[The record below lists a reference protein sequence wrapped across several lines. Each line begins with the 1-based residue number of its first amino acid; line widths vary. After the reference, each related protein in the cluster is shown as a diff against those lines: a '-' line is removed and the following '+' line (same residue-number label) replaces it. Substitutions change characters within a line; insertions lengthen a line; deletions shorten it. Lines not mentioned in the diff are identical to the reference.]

1 MTKSF
6 LKVQGINHDRF
17 VGISKDDGKAY
28 DFYILNIGGYRPPQS
43 EVEKAACYDK
53 AFDYWLD
60 CDKWHNTTGAFNA
73 DYVEMTPSVIEH
85 ACRNIY

>member
-28 DFYILNIGGYRPPQS
+28 DFYILNIGGYRPPQTV
-43 EVEKAACYDK
+43 EEKAACKDR
-53 AFDYWLD
+53 AFDYWLE
-60 CDKWHNTTGAFNA
+60 CDKWRNTTGAFDA
-73 DYVEMTPSVIEH
+73 DYVKITPNLIEQ
-85 ACRNIY
+85 ACHNIY